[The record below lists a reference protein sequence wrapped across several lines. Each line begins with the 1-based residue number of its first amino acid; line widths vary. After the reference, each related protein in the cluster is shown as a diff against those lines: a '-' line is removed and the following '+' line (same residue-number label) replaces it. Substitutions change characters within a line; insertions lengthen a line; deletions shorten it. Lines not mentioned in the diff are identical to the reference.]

1 MAYGCVMPA
10 IVLLLFE
17 TVALIVLAAAGRSV
31 VSWQTHSA
39 GDLVVI
45 CLVFTGIAVA
55 SWLLAST
62 IAYMVS
68 TALGR
73 QVGARLLPRVLR
85 HVVDAAF
92 VSALV
97 VSPVTPAAAAGFDQ
111 AGVPLPPGV
120 QTVATSTVAP
130 GRHVV
135 ESGESL
141 WSIAAAE
148 TARRGDGSSVG
159 TYWRRVVAV
168 NEPHLRSGDPD
179 LIYPGEEIILPT
191 S

>member
-1 MAYGCVMPA
+1 MSA
-10 IVLLLFE
+10 IVLLMFE
-17 TVALIVLAAAGRSV
+17 SAALVILAATARSAL
-31 VSWQTHSA
+31 SWQVRHA

-45 CLVFTGIAVA
+45 GLLAAGIVAV

-62 IAYMVS
+62 LLY
-68 TALGR
+68 TASRLAGR
-73 QVGARLLPRVLR
+73 AAGARLLPRLLR
-85 HVVDAAF
+85 HIVDAAF

-97 VSPVTPAAAAGFDQ
+97 VGPIAPAAAASADQ
-111 AGVPLPPGV
+111 AGIPLPPGI
-120 QTVATSTVAP
+120 QTLVEPTEAIRRDVTPT
-130 GRHVV
+130 HVV
-135 ESGESL
+135 TPGESL

-148 TARRGDGSSVG
+148 MARRGHGDAVG
-159 TYWRRVVAV
+159 GYWRKVVAV